1 MSAPPDT
8 TAPDLASPLKPR
20 EVNRGYSRFV
30 GLAKRLLPS
39 VAVVLLAL
47 VAIWPRIQEELDRL
61 GPIIAQARLDPRD
74 ARDLRMVNVR
84 YTGLDRQN
92 RPFVITA
99 DVARQSPDVDQ
110 LMSLEGPKGDLTTA
124 AGAWLELT
132 AYSGLYQPE
141 TQMLELFGDVHLYQ
155 DKGDEF
161 ATDTAHVDLKES
173 AAEGHDHVTGQG
185 PFGHV
190 EADGFRIVNRGDIII
205 FTGRAHLVLDSHQA
219 KVEGQP

>member
-1 MSAPPDT
+1 MSAHPDIADT
-8 TAPDLASPLKPR
+8 DLVAPLRPR

-30 GLAKRLLPS
+30 GLAKRLLPG
-39 VAVVLLAL
+39 VAL
-47 VAIWPRIQEELDRL
+47 VMLGLVALWPRLQEDFENLKA
-61 GPIIAQARLDPRD
+61 IALPRLDPRD
-74 ARDLRMVNVR
+74 ARDLRMVNAR

-124 AGAWLELT
+124 SGTWIELT
-132 AYSGLYQPE
+132 AATGLYQPE
-141 TQMLELFGDVHLYQ
+141 TQLLELFGDVHLYQ

-161 ATDTAHVDLKES
+161 ATDTAHIDMKES
-173 AAEGHDHVTGQG
+173 NAEGHDHTVGHG

-190 EADGFRIVNRGDIII
+190 EADGFRILNHGDIIV
-205 FTGRAHLVLDSHQA
+205 FTGHSHLVLDQQV
-219 KVEGQP
+219 KTERDP

>member
-1 MSAPPDT
+1 MSAPPDIADT
-8 TAPDLASPLKPR
+8 NVVAPLRPR

-30 GLAKRLLPS
+30 GLAKRLLPGL
-39 VAVVLLAL
+39 ALLMLAL
-47 VAIWPRIQEELDRL
+47 VAFWPRLQEDFERL
-61 GPIIAQARLDPRD
+61 KTIPLPRLDPRD

-110 LMSLEGPKGDLTTA
+110 LMSLEGPKGDLTTTS
-124 AGAWLELT
+124 GTWIELT
-132 AYSGLYQPE
+132 ADTGLYQPE
-141 TQMLELFGDVHLYQ
+141 TQVLQLFGDVHLYQ

-161 ATDTAHVDLKES
+161 ETDTAHIDMKES
-173 AAEGHDHVTGQG
+173 NAEGRDRTVGHG

-190 EADGFRIVNRGDIII
+190 EAEGFRILNHGDTIV
-205 FTGRAHLVLDSHQA
+205 FTGHTHLVLDQPA
-219 KVEGQP
+219 KAEAEP